1 MCSEYATSTGS
12 TVSTTRIAG
21 AGLAGLTL
29 AHYLHRHG
37 IPVAVYERDH
47 GLSAREAG
55 YRVHINSTGT
65 SALHAALEPQLWE
78 LFLAT
83 CGMPDDDMLLFD
95 EQFHLRPARDKAAS
109 TGTGVPAEIPEH
121 LAVCRS
127 TLRRIL
133 FLGLDDVVHFG
144 AKVTG
149 YRSNPDSTV
158 TALLEDGGTVDADVL
173 IAADGINSAVRA
185 QRLPQVRVADL
196 GARSIAAKIPLTAE
210 NKAKLPAQ
218 LYNAFS
224 MAYDGD
230 HTGLTLGPLER
241 TAPDSPLVRQQD
253 NAFRQ
258 EARENYALSI
268 FNSTVDHMMPDAD
281 LFSVGP
287 DKLKT
292 YVLQRLTTW
301 HPALVEIVRLWDPAT
316 VQALAIRSCV
326 PTRAWEPSVVTVM
339 GDAIHAMSPALG
351 IGANTAL
358 RDAHVLGRQLK
369 LVARADATLLDG
381 IGAYERSMRDYAYP
395 AVRKSAF
402 VGQKVIGHL
411 PLPE

>member
-1 MCSEYATSTGS
+1 MSE
-12 TVSTTRIAG
+12 TRIVIAG
-21 AGLAGLTL
+21 GGLAGLTL

-37 IPVAVYERDH
+37 IAVAVYERDS

-65 SALHAALEPQLWE
+65 SALHAALEPALWE

-95 EQFHLRPARDKAAS
+95 EQFNPRPARDKAAS
-109 TGTGVPAEIPEH
+109 TGTGVPTEIPEH

-133 FLGLDDVVHFG
+133 YLGLDDVVHFG
-144 AKVTG
+144 TKVTG
-149 YRSNPDSTV
+149 YRTNEDTTITV
-158 TALLEDGGTVDADVL
+158 LLADGDTVEADVL

-185 QRLPQVRVADL
+185 QRLPQVRIADL
-196 GARSIAAKIPLTAE
+196 GARSIAAKIPLTEE
-210 NKAKLPAQ
+210 NKAKLPKQ

-224 MAYDGD
+224 MAYDSD

-241 TAPDSPLVRQQD
+241 AHPDSPLVAQQD
-253 NAFRQ
+253 AAFQQ
-258 EARENYALSI
+258 EARENYALSM
-268 FNSTVDHMMPDAD
+268 FNSTTRHMMPDAA
-281 LFSVGP
+281 LFSAGQAE
-287 DKLKT
+287 LKD
-292 YVLQRLTTW
+292 YVVQRLSGW
-301 HPALVEIVRLWDPAT
+301 HPDLVEIVQLWDTAT
-316 VQALAIRSCV
+316 VQALAIRSSV
-326 PTRAWEPSVVTVM
+326 PIDAWEPSAVTVM
-339 GDAIHAMSPALG
+339 GDAIHAMSPAAG

-358 RDAHVLGRQLK
+358 RDAHVLGDRLLAAAK
-369 LVARADATLLDG
+369 DETTLIDG
-381 IGAYERSMRDYAYP
+381 IGAYEHAMREYAYQ

-402 VGQKVIGHL
+402 IGQKVIGHQ

>member
-1 MCSEYATSTGS
+1 VFEKRI
-12 TVSTTRIAG
+12 VIAG

-29 AHYLHRHG
+29 AHHLHRHG
-37 IPVAVYERDH
+37 FQVAVYERDN

-65 SALHAALEPQLWE
+65 SALHAALEPRLWE

-95 EQFHLRPARDKAAS
+95 EQLNLRPARDKAAS
-109 TGTGVPAEIPEH
+109 KGTGVPTEIPEH

-133 FLGLDDVVHFG
+133 FLGLQDVVHFG

-149 YRSNPDSTV
+149 YRGNPDSTV
-158 TALLEDGGTVDADVL
+158 TVLLEGGGTAEADVL

-196 GARSIAAKIPLTAE
+196 GARSIAAKIPLTDE
-210 NKAKLPAQ
+210 TKAKLPAQ

-224 MAYDGD
+224 MAYDSD
-230 HTGLTLGPLER
+230 YTGLTLGPLER
-241 TAPDSPLVRQQD
+241 NNPHSPLVAQQD
-253 NAFRQ
+253 PGFQQ
-258 EARENYALSI
+258 EVRENYALSI
-268 FNSTVDHMMPDAD
+268 FNSTVEHMLPDAD
-281 LFSVGP
+281 LFSAGP
-287 DKLKT
+287 DKLKA
-292 YVLQRLTTW
+292 YALHRLATW
-301 HPALVEIVRLWDPAT
+301 HPALVEIVRLWDTAT
-316 VQALAIRSCV
+316 VQALAVRSCV
-326 PTRAWEPSVVTVM
+326 PADAWEPSAVTVM

-358 RDAHVLGRQLK
+358 RDAHVLGSHLMA
-369 LVARADATLLDG
+369 VAQGDTTLLDG
-381 IGAYERSMRDYAYP
+381 IAAYERSMREYAYE
-395 AVRKSAF
+395 ALRKSAF

>member
-1 MCSEYATSTGS
+1 MSE
-12 TVSTTRIAG
+12 TRIVIAG

-37 IPVAVYERDH
+37 FPVAVYERDN

-65 SALHAALEPQLWE
+65 SALHAALEPRLWE

-95 EQFHLRPARDKAAS
+95 EQLNLRPARDKAAS
-109 TGTGVPAEIPEH
+109 TGIGVPTEIPEH
-121 LAVCRS
+121 LSVCRS

-133 FLGLDDVVHFG
+133 FLGLEDVVHFG

-149 YRSNPDSTV
+149 YRDNPDSTV
-158 TALLEDGGTVDADVL
+158 TALLADGGTVEADVL

-196 GARSIAAKIPLTAE
+196 GARSIAAKIPLTPE

-224 MAYDGD
+224 MAYDSD
-230 HTGLTLGPLER
+230 YTGLTLGPLER
-241 TAPDSPLVRQQD
+241 TDPHSPLVAEQDAEFQQ
-253 NAFRQ
+253 
-258 EARENYALSI
+258 EVRENYALSI
-268 FNSTVDHMMPDAD
+268 FNSTVQHMIPDAD
-281 LFSVGP
+281 LFSAGP
-287 DKLKT
+287 DKLKA
-292 YVLQRLTTW
+292 YALQRLATW
-301 HPALVEIVRLWDPAT
+301 HPALVEIVRLWDTAT

-326 PTRAWEPSVVTVM
+326 PVGAWEPSAVTVM

-358 RDAHVLGRQLK
+358 RDAHVLGGRL
-369 LVARADATLLDG
+369 LAAAAGDTTLLDG
-381 IGAYERSMRDYAYP
+381 IGAYEQSMREYAYE

-402 VGQKVIGHL
+402 VGQKVIGHR

>member
-1 MCSEYATSTGS
+1 VSE
-12 TVSTTRIAG
+12 TRIVIAG

-37 IPVAVYERDH
+37 FQVAVYERDN

-65 SALHAALEPQLWE
+65 SALHTALEPRLWE

-95 EQFHLRPARDKAAS
+95 EQLNLRPPRDKAAS
-109 TGTGVPAEIPEH
+109 VGTGVPTEIPEH

-133 FLGLDDVVHFG
+133 FLGL
-144 AKVTG
+144 
-149 YRSNPDSTV
+149 
-158 TALLEDGGTVDADVL
+158 EADVL

-196 GARSIAAKIPLTAE
+196 GARSIAAKVPLTE
-210 NKAKLPAQ
+210 ETKAKLPTQ

-224 MAYDGD
+224 MAYDSD
-230 HTGLTLGPLER
+230 YTGLTLGPLER
-241 TAPDSPLVRQQD
+241 TNPHSPLVTQQD
-253 NAFRQ
+253 PEFQQ
-258 EARENYALSI
+258 EVRENYALSI
-268 FNSTVDHMMPDAD
+268 FNSTVEHMLPDAD
-281 LFSVGP
+281 LFSAGP
-287 DKLKT
+287 DRLKT
-292 YVLQRLTTW
+292 YVLQRLATW
-301 HPALVEIVRLWDPAT
+301 HPALVEIVRLWDTAT
-316 VQALAIRSCV
+316 VQALAVRSCV
-326 PTRAWEPSVVTVM
+326 PIDAWEPSAVTVM

-358 RDAHVLGRQLK
+358 RDAHVLGSHL
-369 LVARADATLLDG
+369 LAAANGDTTLLDG
-381 IGAYERSMRDYAYP
+381 IGAYEQSMREYAYQ
-395 AVRKSAF
+395 ALRKSAF
-402 VGQKVIGHL
+402 VGQQVIGHP

>member
-1 MCSEYATSTGS
+1 
-12 TVSTTRIAG
+12 VSKTRIIIAG

-37 IPVAVYERDH
+37 IPVAVYERDN
-47 GLSAREAG
+47 GISAREAG

-65 SALHAALEPQLWE
+65 SALYAALEPRLWE

-95 EQFHLRPARDKAAS
+95 EQLNLRPARDKAAS
-109 TGTGVPAEIPEH
+109 TGIGVPTEIPEH

-133 FLGLDDVVHFG
+133 FLGLEDVVHFG

-158 TALLEDGGTVDADVL
+158 TVLLENGSPVEADVL
-173 IAADGINSAVRA
+173 VAADGINSAVRA
-185 QRLPQVRVADL
+185 QRLPHVRVADL
-196 GARSIAAKIPLTAE
+196 GARSIAAKVPLTAE
-210 NKAKLPAQ
+210 TKAKLPAQ

-224 MAYDGD
+224 MAYDSD
-230 HTGLTLGPLER
+230 YTGLTLGPLER
-241 TAPDSPLVRQQD
+241 IAPGSPLVAQQD
-253 NAFRQ
+253 PEFQQ
-258 EARENYALSI
+258 EVRENYALSM
-268 FNSTVDHMMPDAD
+268 FNSTVQHLIPDAD
-281 LFSVGP
+281 LFSAGP
-287 DKLKT
+287 DELKA
-292 YVLQRLTTW
+292 YALHRLAAW
-301 HPALVEIVRLWDPAT
+301 HPDLVEIVRLWDTST

-326 PTRAWEPSVVTVM
+326 PINAWEPSAVTVM
-339 GDAIHAMSPALG
+339 GDAIHAMSPAAG

-358 RDAHVLGRQLK
+358 RDAHVLGSQLLATAK
-369 LVARADATLLDG
+369 GDTTLLDG
-381 IGAYERSMRDYAYP
+381 IGAYERSMRDYAYD

>member
-1 MCSEYATSTGS
+1 VSE
-12 TVSTTRIAG
+12 TRIVIAG

-37 IPVAVYERDH
+37 FQVAVYERDN

-65 SALHAALEPQLWE
+65 TALHTALEPRLWE

-95 EQFHLRPARDKAAS
+95 EQLNLRPPRDKAAS
-109 TGTGVPAEIPEH
+109 VGTGVPTEIPEH

-133 FLGLDDVVHFG
+133 ALGLEEVVHFG

-149 YRSNPDSTV
+149 YRNNPDSTV
-158 TALLEDGGTVDADVL
+158 TVRLQDGSTAEADVL
-173 IAADGINSAVRA
+173 VAADGINSAVRT
-185 QRLPQVRVADL
+185 QRLPQVQVADL
-196 GARSIAAKIPLTAE
+196 GARSIAAKIPLTE
-210 NKAKLPAQ
+210 ETKAMLPGQ

-224 MAYDGD
+224 MAYDSD
-230 HTGLTLGPLER
+230 CTGLTLAPLER
-241 TAPDSPLVRQQD
+241 TNPRSPLVGQQD
-253 NAFRQ
+253 PEFQQ

-268 FNSTVDHMMPDAD
+268 FNSTVDTMLPDAD
-281 LFSVGP
+281 LFSAGP
-287 DKLKT
+287 DALKA
-292 YVLQRLTTW
+292 YALQRLVSW
-301 HPALVEIVRLWDPAT
+301 HPALVEIVRLWDAAT
-316 VQALAIRSCV
+316 VQALAVRSCV
-326 PTRAWEPSVVTVM
+326 PIAAWRPSNVTVM

-358 RDAHVLGRQLK
+358 RDAHVLGRQL
-369 LVARADATLLDG
+369 LAAADGDTTPLDA
-381 IGAYERSMRDYAYP
+381 IAAYEHSMRDYAYP
-395 AVRKSAF
+395 ALRKSAL
-402 VGQKVIGHL
+402 VGQQVIGHL